1 MKKQI
6 QLLIMLGLSNA
17 LAIAK
22 IDIVG
27 SKKPNIIWTEAELKQ
42 KQQRARNHFL
52 ERAAVHL
59 AAVHLGVAVGFLA
72 RATEITAEINREFFE
87 KHTAALNQDFGN
99 LNA

>member
-52 ERAAVHL
+52 QH
-59 AAVHLGVAVGFLA
+59 AAVHLGLAVGFLA

-87 KHTAALNQDFGN
+87 KHMAAFHHEFEN